1 MAIRFARSG
10 LVFGLVAVA
19 LAGCSSSSSNGTGGG
34 GGAATG
40 GAGGKGGGATGGAL
54 TGGAGGGGAGGS
66 ATAGGGGANGGAT
79 AGSSGAGQGGANG
92 GGAGGAVAG
101 GGGGGLGG
109 AALGG
114 AGGAGVSVAVYT
126 LSLSPATLSLPPGGS
141 SMTKVS
147 VDRGTF
153 TGAIDFSA
161 SGAPAGVTLTLM
173 PTSSNGSMTTLKVA
187 VGDTVAAGNYSI
199 TVTGTSAGMAAT
211 TTLALTVT
219 APATALLVDD
229 DRSDNNDGTDN
240 PTTSSSD
247 ALFPMELAAKGIIY
261 NTFVVP
267 TDKDGPVADTLKK
280 YSTVVWYTGSEYG
293 GASHVNTISVNDE
306 IQLKAW
312 LDMGGKTLIIFSD
325 EYIYDLGVTWD
336 DVDTTHDLFDHYIG
350 GVGGE
355 EATALNST
363 ATSVTGTGPAASVG
377 AFTVGQ
383 PPDGINTFWNIVKPA
398 TGTDTLFTVSFDP
411 TSSGTPSPTPV
422 AVGRKN
428 VGTAGTSK
436 VVYVGFAV
444 ENIVVTDHTHDVQKA
459 ALDAIFAY

>member
-19 LAGCSSSSSNGTGGG
+19 FMGCSSSSSNGTGGVG
-34 GGAATG
+34 GTATG
-40 GAGGKGGGATGGAL
+40 GAGGKGGAAAT
-54 TGGAGGGGAGGS
+54 
-66 ATAGGGGANGGAT
+66 GGGGANGGSM
-79 AGSSGAGQGGANG
+79 AGSGGANG
-92 GGAGGAVAG
+92 GSTAGSGGGQGGATAGTPGGAPGGSGAGGAAQ
-101 GGGGGLGG
+101 
-109 AALGG
+109 GG
-114 AGGAGVSVAVYT
+114 AGGTGVAVAVYT
-126 LSLSPATLSLPPGGS
+126 LSLSPSTLALAPGGS
-141 SMTKVS
+141 SMTKVN

-153 TGAIDFSA
+153 VGAIDFTA
-161 SGAPAGVTLTLM
+161 SGAPAGVTLTPT
-173 PTSSNGSMTTLKVA
+173 PTSTNGSLTTLKVA
-187 VGDTVAAGNYSI
+187 VGDTVPAGSYSI
-199 TVTGTSAGMAAT
+199 TVTGSSAGMAAT

-229 DRSDNNDGTDN
+229 DGSDNNDGTDN
-240 PTTSSSD
+240 PTTSPSD
-247 ALFPMELAAKGIIY
+247 ALFSMELVSKGIIS

-267 TDKDGPVADTLKK
+267 SGKDGPVADNLKK
-280 YSTVVWYTGSEYG
+280 YATVVWYTGSQYG
-293 GASHVNTISVNDE
+293 GASHVDTISVNDE

-325 EYIYDLGVTWD
+325 EYVYDLGVTWD
-336 DVDTTHDLFDHYIG
+336 DVDTTHELFDHYIG

-355 EATALNST
+355 EATALNRT
-363 ATSVTGTGPAASVG
+363 ATSVTGAGAAASVG
-377 AFTVGQ
+377 AFSVGQ
-383 PPDGINTFWNIVKPA
+383 PPDGIDTFWNIVKPA
-398 TGTDTLFTVSFDP
+398 TGTDTLFTVAFDP